1 MLLELGAKTAPEAEN
16 HLKNIYLEETLR
28 PLWKLTCRGGILLDW
43 IAPCSP
49 SNRFISLIRCFSIGI
64 VLLFLISVT
73 IFELVQLVIA
83 ISSMKS
89 IHVIVPH
96 LIWFTT
102 LPLAVMTMLCYLLK
116 RKEYMTFFQDW
127 SELETEMITTIRIC
141 KSKNTH
147 NMMYFA
153 YILNTIFALVSL
165 TIDICYHPDAK
176 YLLSSYTTLVQTFT
190 FPVLVTVHITA
201 VVFNW
206 ILFTMIDFVP
216 AFVYYHQSL
225 AICRLN
231 HDCIALFSHL
241 TSSRKIST
249 EGKTARSCILGL
261 EKTTG
266 EEESFGDS
274 VRHLWMRFENVAS
287 MVGRANQLFGKLI
300 AAGHG
305 VSLFMICVLLYST
318 LYQLTDKSTNVSGT
332 ISQLVKMWS
341 FVTNLSAFVFRLI
354 SCTLLS
360 AKVHEKS
367 LLIRNTLTLNLS
379 KYWDIIP
386 TSDRD
391 VLVVLN
397 GRLQQRDTLAASP
410 LDLYAISSSILLTIL
425 GLVASY
431 VVILL
436 QSSK

>member
-1 MLLELGAKTAPEAEN
+1 MLLELSGKTAPGADN
-16 HLKNIYLEETLR
+16 CLKNIHLEETLR

-43 IAPCSP
+43 ITPCS
-49 SNRFISLIRCFSIGI
+49 SGNRVLSFIRYISIGI
-64 VLLFLISVT
+64 VLIFLISVT
-73 IFELVQLVIA
+73 IFELVQLIIA
-83 ISSMKS
+83 ITFMES

-102 LPLAVMTMLCYLLK
+102 LPLTVMTMVCYLLN

-153 YILNTIFALVSL
+153 YILNTIVALVSL
-165 TIDICYHPDAK
+165 TIDICYHPDAN
-176 YLLSSYTTLVQTFT
+176 YLLSSYPILVKTFK
-190 FPVLVTVHITA
+190 FPVLATIHITA
-201 VVFNW
+201 IVFKW

-231 HDCIALFSHL
+231 GDCIALFSHL
-241 TSSRKIST
+241 TTFRKIST

-274 VRHLWMRFENVAS
+274 VRHLWMRFENVAA
-287 MVGRANQLFGKLI
+287 MVGRANRLFGKLI

-318 LYQLTDKSTNVSGT
+318 LFQWTNKSVSNSK
-332 ISQLVKMWS
+332 IIHQVKMWS

-386 TSDRD
+386 ISDRD

-410 LDLYAISSSILLTIL
+410 LDLYTISSSILLTIL